1 MEQMKIEDVLYGL
14 MAQAE
19 DTQNAANKMLEMA
32 ESEITAAKNM
42 RRSVQEALRGD
53 FRGEIREILKQE
65 LKGASEGLQELS
77 EGVKEAVNS
86 QVSLAYDTERELRGS
101 RWWHT
106 LFILLVG
113 GLVAGGLWMFQDFAI
128 EQAKKERAA
137 LKQEI
142 AALEEQ
148 AKKLKAKTWNLQ
160 LVEWDDG
167 ERGII
172 LPRGV
177 RVKRTGQV
185 EDGRDAIVITKPR
198 LLRDTN

>member
-19 DTQNAANKMLEMA
+19 DTQNSANKLLEMA

-53 FRGEIREILKQE
+53 FRGEIRVILKQE

-86 QVSLAYDTERELRGS
+86 QVSLAHATERELRGS

-106 LFILLVG
+106 LFLLLVG
-113 GLVAGGLWMFQDFAI
+113 GLVAGGLWMFLDF
-128 EQAKKERAA
+128 ELDKAKKERTA
-137 LKQEI
+137 LKQEV
-142 AALEEQ
+142 AVLSEQ
-148 AKKLKAKTWNLQ
+148 AAKLKSKTWDVQ
-160 LVEWDDG
+160 LVEWPDG

-198 LLRDTN
+198 

>member
-19 DTQNAANKMLEMA
+19 DTQNAANKLLEMA

-77 EGVKEAVNS
+77 AGVNGAVS
-86 QVSLAYDTERELRGS
+86 YQADLAYATEKNIRGATW
-101 RWWHT
+101 RHA
-106 LFILLVG
+106 LVLCLVG
-113 GLVAGGLWMFQDFAI
+113 GLIAGGLWMFQDFAI

-142 AALEEQ
+142 AALEEL

-198 LLRDTN
+198 